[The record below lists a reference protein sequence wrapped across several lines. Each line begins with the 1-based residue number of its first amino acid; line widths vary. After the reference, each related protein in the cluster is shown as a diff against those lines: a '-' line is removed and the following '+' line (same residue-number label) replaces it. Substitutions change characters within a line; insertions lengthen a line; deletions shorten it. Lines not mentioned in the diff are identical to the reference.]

1 MKKKVELPLVEPIY
15 KTYHNAIFSAC
26 IKENPS
32 IRNYYLNECFIL
44 ECDRRFL
51 FGFTTPTVNV
61 LGCSAFDNPYLEKQ
75 WFYMKYLKGHINSV
89 IRNLIDDGYYIYFSS
104 IDDYYVEGKTW
115 YKERHFNHNGAI
127 CGYNQEDK
135 TYCIYAYDK
144 NWIHQ
149 KFWTSQYGFNRGR
162 KSTDKQ
168 GAPGAICATKPKSKI
183 VEFSPKKACKKI
195 IEYLDSNLEK
205 YPPDNDG
212 KVYGIAVQDYVAKYV
227 EMLFQNKI
235 PYDRMDRRIFS
246 IIWEQ
251 KKVLHETIQCIEK
264 ELYLDS
270 DISGK
275 YKLIVDEANTMRML
289 YASHRMRRRDSV
301 LPVIQKKL
309 LKVKEQEQ
317 ELLNELLKKA
327 EVKDGT
333 LELYKKTHA

>member
-1 MKKKVELPLVEPIY
+1 MKKKVELPLVEPMY

-51 FGFTTPTVNV
+51 FGFTTPTLNV

-75 WFYMKYLKGHINSV
+75 WFYMHYIKGYINPI

-135 TYCIYAYDK
+135 TYCMFAYDK
-144 NWIHQ
+144 NWIYQ
-149 KFWTSQYGFNRGR
+149 KFWTSQRGFNIGR
-162 KSTDKQ
+162 KSAAKQ
-168 GAPGAICATKPKSKI
+168 GANGAICAVKPKTGI
-183 VEFSPKKACKKI
+183 VEFSVEKSCEKI
-195 IEYLDSNLEK
+195 REYLDSSLEK
-205 YPPDNDG
+205 YPSNNDG

-227 EMLFQNKI
+227 EMLFQSKI
-235 PYDRMDRRIFS
+235 PYERMDRRIFS
-246 IIWEQ
+246 LIWEQ
-251 KKVLHETIQCIEK
+251 KKVLHETIQRIEK
-264 ELYLDS
+264 VLLLDS

-275 YKLIVDEANTMRML
+275 YKSIVNEADVLRML
-289 YASHRMRRRDSV
+289 YASHRMKRRDSV
-301 LPVIQKKL
+301 LPIIQKKL
-309 LKVKEQEQ
+309 LQIKEKEE
-317 ELLNELLKKA
+317 ELLIQLLKKV
-327 EVKDGT
+327 EMENET
-333 LELYKKTHA
+333 LESYKKTYA